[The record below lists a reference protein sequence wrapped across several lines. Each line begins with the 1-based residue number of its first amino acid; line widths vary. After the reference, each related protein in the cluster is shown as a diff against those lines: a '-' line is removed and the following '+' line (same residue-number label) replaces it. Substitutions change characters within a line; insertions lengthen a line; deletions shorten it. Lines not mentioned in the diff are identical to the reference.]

1 MDKFTNQL
9 LNTKVEN
16 KKSFEKLAEVN
27 VPSQSATNTLD
38 NLNLENAL
46 RLANKKVKVLKTD
59 EAKQIYKD
67 ILSKF
72 PQNKRAQEGLK
83 ACINFGVKKWLKAM
97 YIIATISEFNIINFT

>member
-46 RLANKKVKVLKTD
+46 RLANKKVSKRIKL
-59 EAKQIYKD
+59 E
-67 ILSKF
+67 IL
-72 PQNKRAQEGLK
+72 
-83 ACINFGVKKWLKAM
+83 WL
-97 YIIATISEFNIINFT
+97 